1 MTNKKAFLVIS
12 FGSTFEDTRE
22 KDIGGVEHAMAI
34 AFPNYDH
41 YRAFTSTFIRKALG
55 KQGINVDDADEALA
69 KLAAAGYEEV
79 ILQPTHLLNGQE
91 FEQRVLAIK
100 DKYIGSFKR
109 LLISTPLLY
118 TDHDYELFMAA
129 VQTTLPPLAAD
140 EGVVFM
146 GHGTPHRNNAAFGTT
161 YVRLQQMADAA
172 GLPYLFGTVE
182 DEDTPNL
189 EQLLERLKDSGYRHV
204 HMYPMMVVAG
214 DHANNDMYSDEEDSW
229 KTQIETLGIRTT
241 GHLHGMGRLPIIQS
255 LYIQHAL
262 ETLAK

>member
-1 MTNKKAFLVIS
+1 
-12 FGSTFEDTRE
+12 
-22 KDIGGVEHAMAI
+22 
-34 AFPNYDH
+34 
-41 YRAFTSTFIRKALG
+41 
-55 KQGINVDDADEALA
+55 
-69 KLAAAGYEEV
+69 
-79 ILQPTHLLNGQE
+79 
-91 FEQRVLAIK
+91 
-100 DKYIGSFKR
+100 
-109 LLISTPLLY
+109 
-118 TDHDYELFMAA
+118 MAA

-146 GHGTPHRNNAAFGTT
+146 GHGTPHSNNAAFGTT
-161 YVRLQQMADAA
+161 YVRLQQMANAA

-229 KTQIETLGIRTT
+229 KTQIEALGIRTT